1 MGIGVSLILI
11 AVGAILTWA
20 VNATVSGL
28 DINTIGIILM
38 VVGAV
43 GLVLSLMFWS
53 SWGGVGGA
61 RRRTTYVPPPGYY
74 ARQRTTEWEWG
85 AGWPPSLR
93 YAEGSSRLNVE
104 PWPRPADSTQIRP
117 SMRRTSSRQMKR
129 PRPVPPTPRV
139 MLGSRR

>member
-28 DINTIGIILM
+28 DINTVGIILM

-61 RRRTTYVPPPGYY
+61 TRRRTTVVDDGPPAGY
-74 ARQRTTEWEWG
+74 
-85 AGWPPSLR
+85 
-93 YAEGSSRLNVE
+93 
-104 PWPRPADSTQIRP
+104 
-117 SMRRTSSRQMKR
+117 
-129 PRPVPPTPRV
+129 
-139 MLGSRR
+139 

>member
-38 VVGAV
+38 IVGAI

-53 SWGGVGGA
+53 TWGGVGTT
-61 RRRTTYVPPPGYY
+61 RRRTTYVDEGPGPY
-74 ARQRTTEWEWG
+74 
-85 AGWPPSLR
+85 
-93 YAEGSSRLNVE
+93 
-104 PWPRPADSTQIRP
+104 
-117 SMRRTSSRQMKR
+117 
-129 PRPVPPTPRV
+129 
-139 MLGSRR
+139 